1 MQAKIVSVYPP
12 NTMPSKFGAPGST
25 TTRQLIEL
33 EDIAGAKIR
42 VTVWDH
48 PDMTEHKGKEYV
60 FHAGKSGKG
69 LEVRH
74 GSFTSKQSGQT
85 VNTVELS
92 MSKAGQMQYVEV
104 YKAQNP
110 ASGATPSPA
119 ATEVAVS
126 PSRPIGSAPMPING
140 AKVGMAI
147 NNAISLIVADNK
159 QFADT
164 KALMHHV
171 GVLSSDIIK
180 LSNWLESGKLYH
192 DEPTAPVV
200 VPSESMEDQKKANIV
215 GKDGKPNP
223 EADEDVPY

>member
-1 MQAKIVSVYPP
+1 MDDV
-12 NTMPSKFGAPGST
+12 
-25 TTRQLIEL
+25 L

-147 NNAISLIVADNK
+147 NNAVNLIVADGT
-159 QFADT
+159 QFEDH
-164 KALMHHV
+164 KALMRQV
-171 GVLSSDIIK
+171 GVIASDLIE
-180 LSNWLESGKLYH
+180 LSNWLEAGNSYH
-192 DEPTAPVV
+192 KKEKKAEPAPAPVV
-200 VPSESMEDQKKANIV
+200 EEPIEDKKAANVV